1 MPALIWTPRT
11 LADLDRLHGFLAERD
26 RDAARGAIRAIR
38 DGMRLIAAHP
48 EAGRP
53 VEGLD
58 PAFRERW
65 IFFGGGGY
73 LTLYRLPGS
82 PREAIDWFGLS
93 AGFAPFRANP
103 WLVCWRIF

>member
-1 MPALIWTPRT
+1 VPALIWTPRA
-11 LADLDRLHGFLAERD
+11 LADLDRLHVFLAERE
-26 RDAARGAIRAIR
+26 RNAARRAIRASR

-65 IFFGGGGY
+65 ISFGGGGY
-73 LTLYRLPGS
+73 LTLYRLDG
-82 PREAIDWFGLS
+82 PRVVVLAVRHGREIGY
-93 AGFAPFRANP
+93 
-103 WLVCWRIF
+103 